1 MASRTGTNQTGYCN
15 PPMHT
20 RFTKGRSGNPKG
32 RPKGSQ
38 NLATILA
45 KTGRQRIKVTENGR
59 TRCITKFEASVL
71 QLVNQAVSG
80 DLKAIHELQLWSI
93 ALEDPDQAAVSQ
105 TVPRES
111 DEIVMANLLKRIR
124 NSENVAEEVT
134 SAPLETPPS
143 AKKE

>member
-1 MASRTGTNQTGYCN
+1 M
-15 PPMHT
+15 
-20 RFTKGRSGNPKG
+20 
-32 RPKGSQ
+32 
-38 NLATILA
+38 
-45 KTGRQRIKVTENGR
+45 TENGR
-59 TRCITKFEASVL
+59 TRSITKFEASVL

>member
-1 MASRTGTNQTGYCN
+1 MANRIGTSKTGYGN

-45 KTGRQRIKVTENGR
+45 KAGRQRVKVTENGR
-59 TRCITKFEASVL
+59 TRYITKFEASML

-80 DLKAIHELQLWSI
+80 DLKAIHELQLWTI
-93 ALEDPDQAAVSQ
+93 APEDPDQAALSQ
-105 TVPRES
+105 TVPREA
-111 DEIVMANLLKRIR
+111 DEIVMANLLERIR
-124 NSENVAEEVT
+124 NSENVAQEIT
-134 SAPLETPPS
+134 TASPETPP
-143 AKKE
+143 ATDEE